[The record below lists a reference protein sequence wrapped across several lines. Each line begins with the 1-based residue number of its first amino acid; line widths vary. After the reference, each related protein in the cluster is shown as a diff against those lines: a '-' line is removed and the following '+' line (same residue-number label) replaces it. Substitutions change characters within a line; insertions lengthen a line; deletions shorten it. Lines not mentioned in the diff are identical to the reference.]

1 MAKRLRFVVSLMTK
15 NNDYQLEQAASAQ
28 ETSHKLGVDIQIIY
42 AENDPISQSTQLLRV
57 IQSAPESRPDGIV
70 FEPAGGTAFP
80 QAAQAAVNA
89 KIAWGVLNREA
100 DYLPDLRKTTDV
112 PVFLVSS
119 DHKEIGRI
127 QSRQFAALLPNGGN
141 LLYIQGPSDSSA
153 AKDRTAGMQMTLPSN
168 IRVTNLRAQW
178 TEESAQRSVES
189 WLKLNT
195 SHKLQID
202 VVGAQND
209 VMAVGAQKAFGDVAD
224 PTERHRWLSLPYTGV
239 DGLPKTG
246 QAWVRTGGLAATVAV
261 PPNTGQA
268 LSMLVEALQ
277 TGRRLPER
285 TFTVAESFPPIEKLA
300 GRKSILIPTA

>member
-15 NNDYQLEQAASAQ
+15 NNDYQLEQAVSAQ
-28 ETSHKLGVDIQIIY
+28 EASHKLGIDVQIIY
-42 AENDPISQSTQLLRV
+42 ADNDPITQSTQLLRV
-57 IQSAPESRPDGIV
+57 IQSAAEARPDGII

-80 QAAQAAVNA
+80 QAGQAAVAA

-100 DYLPDLRKTTDV
+100 DYLADLRNTTDV

-141 LLYIQGPSDSSA
+141 LLYIQGPSESSA
-153 AKDRTAGMQMTLPSN
+153 AKDRTAGMQMTLPPN
-168 IRVTNLRAQW
+168 IRVTTLRAQW

-189 WLKLNT
+189 WLRLNT
-195 SHKLQID
+195 SHKVQID

-209 VMAVGAQKAFGDVAD
+209 VMALGAQKAFGDISD
-224 PTERHRWLSLPYTGV
+224 PTERQRWLSLPYTGV

-277 TGRRLPER
+277 TGRRLSER
-285 TFTVAESFPPIEKLA
+285 TFTVAESYPPIEKLA
-300 GRKSILIPTA
+300 ARKSLLIPTA

>member
-28 ETSHKLGVDIQIIY
+28 EASHKLGVDVQIIY
-42 AENDPISQSTQLLRV
+42 ADNDPITQSTQLLRV
-57 IQSAPESRPDGIV
+57 IQSAPEARPDGII

-80 QAAQAAVNA
+80 QAGQSAVAA

-100 DYLPDLRKTTDV
+100 DYLTDLRKATEV

-141 LLYIQGPSDSSA
+141 LLYIQGPSESSA
-153 AKDRTAGMQMTLPSN
+153 AKDRAAGMQMTLPPN
-168 IRVTNLRAQW
+168 IRVTTLRAQW

-189 WLKLNT
+189 WLRLNT
-195 SHKLQID
+195 SHKVQID

-209 VMAVGAQKAFGDVAD
+209 VMALGAQKAFGDIGD
-224 PTERHRWLSLPYTGV
+224 PTERQRWLSLPYTGV

-268 LSMLVEALQ
+268 LTMLVEAIQ
-277 TGRRLPER
+277 TGRRLSER
-285 TFTVAESFPPIEKLA
+285 TFTVAESYPPIEKLA
-300 GRKSILIPTA
+300 ARKSILMPTA

>member
-15 NNDYQLEQAASAQ
+15 NNDYQVEQAASAQ
-28 ETSHKLGVDIQIIY
+28 EASHKLGVDVQIIY
-42 AENDPISQSTQLLRV
+42 ADNDSISQSTQLLRV
-57 IQSAPESRPDGIV
+57 IQSAPDARPDGIV

-100 DYLPDLRKTTDV
+100 DYLTDLRKTTDV

-189 WLKLNT
+189 WLMLNT

-202 VVGAQND
+202 IIGAQND

-239 DGLPKTG
+239 DGVPKTG
-246 QAWVRTGGLAATVAV
+246 QAWVRTGGLAATIVV
-261 PPNTGQA
+261 PANTGQA

-277 TGRRLPER
+277 TGRRLSER
-285 TFTVAESFPPIEKLA
+285 TFTLAESFPPIEKLA
-300 GRKSILIPTA
+300 ARKSILIPTA

>member
-28 ETSHKLGVDIQIIY
+28 EASHKLGIDVQIIY
-42 AENDPISQSTQLLRV
+42 ADNDPITQSTQLLRV
-57 IQSAPESRPDGIV
+57 IQSAAEARPDGII

-80 QAAQAAVNA
+80 QAGQAAVAA

-100 DYLPDLRKTTDV
+100 DYLADLRNTTDV

-141 LLYIQGPSDSSA
+141 LLYIQGPSESSA
-153 AKDRTAGMQMTLPSN
+153 AKDRTAGMQMTLPPN
-168 IRVTNLRAQW
+168 IRVTTLRAQW

-189 WLKLNT
+189 WLRLNT
-195 SHKLQID
+195 SHKVQID

-209 VMAVGAQKAFGDVAD
+209 VMALGAQKAFGDISD
-224 PTERHRWLSLPYTGV
+224 PTERQRWLNLPYTGV

-277 TGRRLPER
+277 TGSRVSER
-285 TFTVAESFPPIEKLA
+285 TFTVAESYPPIEKLA
-300 GRKSILIPTA
+300 ARKSLLIPTA